1 MIMKH
6 LVNIDPAINSALIV
20 MVLAIGVT
28 IQIIEAL
35 ITAIDNIT
43 WMVNSK
49 TWHAGTLPSIR
60 KENTFVILSNR
71 IYQKH
76 TARVAENK

>member
-6 LVNIDPAINSALIV
+6 LGNIDPAINSALIV

-28 IQIIEAL
+28 IQIIEEL
-35 ITAIDNIT
+35 ITSIDNIT

-49 TWHAGTLPSIR
+49 TWRAGTLPSIR

-71 IYQKH
+71 IDQKH
-76 TARVAENK
+76 TATVAENK

>member
-1 MIMKH
+1 MKY
-6 LVNIDPAINSALIV
+6 LSTVALPINSALIV

-28 IQIIEAL
+28 YILSERSTV
-35 ITAIDNIT
+35 TAIDNIT

-49 TWHAGTLPSIR
+49 AWHAGGPSSIR

-71 IYQKH
+71 IDKKK
-76 TARVAENK
+76 TVAENK

>member
-1 MIMKH
+1 MDCYLLRALSFQARLRSSRLNILTLMIMKH
-6 LVNIDPAINSALIV
+6 LGNIDPAINSALIV

-43 WMVNSK
+43 
-49 TWHAGTLPSIR
+49 
-60 KENTFVILSNR
+60 
-71 IYQKH
+71 
-76 TARVAENK
+76 